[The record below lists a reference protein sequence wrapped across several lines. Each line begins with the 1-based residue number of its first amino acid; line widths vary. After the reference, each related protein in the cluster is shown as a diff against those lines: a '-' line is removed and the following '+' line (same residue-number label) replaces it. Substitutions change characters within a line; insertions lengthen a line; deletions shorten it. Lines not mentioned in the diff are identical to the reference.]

1 MMITYYEFHYY
12 NELAKLQFIHLTFI
26 NIKYK
31 EIKVMILSAENL
43 TYSYGVRTLFEDV
56 SFNVEEGDKYGIIGV
71 NGTGKST
78 LLRMI
83 ATRDAGE
90 KGKLT
95 IPGNVVMEYLP
106 QDPPFDAEATVLEQI
121 FRGDSPLMVL
131 LREYEMAVEKVAEQP
146 EDAKAQRQLL
156 ELQQR
161 MDEQFAWQLESEAKA
176 VLTQLGITRLQQRM
190 GELSGGQRKRVALAG
205 VLVRPS
211 DLLILDEPTNHMDN
225 ATVAWLEQQLMKRK
239 GALLMVTHDRYF
251 FDRVVNRTLEIDGG
265 KGYVYVGNYSLFLKK
280 REERRIAEASAAQKL
295 RNIYR
300 RELAWISRGAEA
312 RRTKKKDRVER
323 FAQLEAE
330 VKNVKTESNLE
341 MSSVS
346 SRLGKTIIELNHIS
360 MKYDGIDY
368 LKDFSYILL
377 RNDRVGIVGPNGAG
391 KSTLMDIIAG
401 RCVPTGGSLTVGQTV
416 KIGYFAQHS
425 EFSDSN
431 MRVLEYIKE
440 ANNYI
445 ETADGQRISAAQML
459 ERFLFPPELQWV
471 PVNKLSGGEQRRL
484 YLLRVLMTAPNVL
497 LLDEPTNDL
506 DIPTLSVLEDYL
518 DNFAGA
524 VIAVSHDRYFLDRF
538 AHKLFAI
545 EPNGHVQ
552 PYIGGYS
559 DYEEA
564 VAAKQAGEQSEK
576 SKPAGKAAMV
586 AASALAANV
595 APAEI
600 GAVQAG
606 QGSAAPTKT
615 KLTYAERLE
624 LQKLEQEMGRSEAEL
639 KMLALEMN
647 NCGSEYGKLAELTRR
662 QQEVQTKLEEMEE
675 RWLYLSEFEV

>member
-1 MMITYYEFHYY
+1 
-12 NELAKLQFIHLTFI
+12 
-26 NIKYK
+26 
-31 EIKVMILSAENL
+31 MILSAENL
-43 TYSYGVRTLFEDV
+43 AFSYGERTLFEGV
-56 SFNVEEGDKYGIIGV
+56 TFNVEEGDKYGIIGV

-83 ATRDAGE
+83 AKRDAGG
-90 KGKLT
+90 GKLT

-106 QDPPFDAEATVLEQI
+106 QDPPYEADATVLEQI
-121 FRGDSPLMVL
+121 FKGDSPLMVL
-131 LREYEMAVEKVAEQP
+131 LRQYELAVEQAANNP
-146 EDAKAQRQLL
+146 DDAKAQKELL
-156 ELQQR
+156 DLQQE
-161 MDEQFAWQLESEAKA
+161 MDDKYAWQLESEAKA
-176 VLTQLGITRLQQRM
+176 VLTQLGITRLQQKM

-225 ATVAWLEQQLMKRK
+225 ATVGWLEQQLMKRK

-265 KGYVYVGNYSLFLKK
+265 KGYVYVGNYSLFLQK

-323 FAQLEAE
+323 FAQIEAE
-330 VKNVKTESNLE
+330 VKNVKTQSSLE

-346 SRLGKTIIELNHIS
+346 SRLGKTVIELENIS
-360 MKYDGIDY
+360 MRYDNIDY
-368 LKDFSYILL
+368 IKDFSYILL

-401 RCVPTGGSLTVGQTV
+401 RCVPTGGKLTVGQTV

-425 EFSDSN
+425 EFPDSN

-518 DNFAGA
+518 DTFAGA

-538 AHKLFAI
+538 AQRIFAL
-545 EPNGHVQ
+545 EADGHVQ
-552 PYIGGYS
+552 PYNGGYT
-559 DYEEA
+559 DYVEA
-564 VAAKQAGEQSEK
+564 VQEKQQEESAKVKAAAK
-576 SKPAGKAAMV
+576 
-586 AASALAANV
+586 ASAP
-595 APAEI
+595 APA
-600 GAVQAG
+600 AVPKQE
-606 QGSAAPTKT
+606 KK
-615 KLTYAERLE
+615 KLTYGQRLE
-624 LQKLEQEMGRSEAEL
+624 LQKLEQEIGRSEAEL
-639 KMLALEMN
+639 KMLGYEIN
-647 NCGSEYGKLAELTRR
+647 QCGSNYGKLAELTRK
-662 QQEVQTKLEEMEE
+662 QEEVQARLDAIEE
-675 RWLYLSEFEV
+675 RWLELSEIEE

>member
-1 MMITYYEFHYY
+1 
-12 NELAKLQFIHLTFI
+12 
-26 NIKYK
+26 
-31 EIKVMILSAENL
+31 MILSAENL
-43 TYSYGVRTLFEDV
+43 SHSYGDRVLFENI
-56 SFNVEEGDKYGIIGV
+56 SFNIEEGDKYGVIGV

-78 LLRMI
+78 LLRML
-83 ATRDAGE
+83 ANREQG
-90 KGKLT
+90 GGRLT
-95 IPGNVVMEYLP
+95 IPGGVVMEYLP
-106 QDPPFDAEATVLEQI
+106 QDPPFEPEATVLEQI
-121 FRGDSPLMVL
+121 FKGDSPLMAL
-131 LREYEMAVEKVAEQP
+131 LRDYETAVEAAAGKP
-146 EDAKAQRQLL
+146 GDGRLQRRLL
-156 ELQQR
+156 DLQQQ
-161 MDEQFAWQLESEAKA
+161 MDAQYAWQLESEAKA
-176 VLTQLGITRLQQRM
+176 ALTQLGITRLQQKM

-225 ATVAWLEQQLMKRK
+225 ATVGWLEQQLLKRK

-265 KGYVYVGNYSLFLKK
+265 KGYVYVGNYSLFLQK
-280 REERRIAEASAAQKL
+280 REERRIAEAGAAQKL

-323 FAQLEAE
+323 FAQIEAE
-330 VKNVKTESNLE
+330 VKNVRTEAVLE

-346 SRLGKTIIELNHIS
+346 SRLGKTIIELDNIS
-360 MKYDGIDY
+360 MKYDGVDY
-368 LKDFSYILL
+368 IKDFSYILL
-377 RNDRVGIVGPNGAG
+377 RQDRVGIVGPNGAG

-401 RCVPTGGSLTVGQTV
+401 RCAPTGGTLTVGQTV

-425 EFSDSN
+425 EFPDSS

-518 DNFAGA
+518 DSFAGA

-538 AHKLFAI
+538 AQKIFVL
-545 EPNGHVQ
+545 EPGGHVQ

-559 DYEEA
+559 DYL
-564 VAAKQAGEQSEK
+564 AALQAMDAA
-576 SKPAGKAAMV
+576 AGKHKKET
-586 AASALAANV
+586 ALARDMESQTV
-595 APAEI
+595 KPEP
-600 GAVQAG
+600 QE
-606 QGSAAPTKT
+606 KK
-615 KLTYAERLE
+615 KLTYGERLE
-624 LQKLEQEMGRSEAEL
+624 LQKLEQEMARSEAEL
-639 KMLALEMN
+639 KMLAVEMSR
-647 NCGSEYGKLAELTRR
+647 CGSNYGKLAELTR
-662 QQEVQTKLEEMEE
+662 QQELAQQKLSEMEE
-675 RWLYLSEFEV
+675 RWLYLSELAEG

>member
-1 MMITYYEFHYY
+1 
-12 NELAKLQFIHLTFI
+12 
-26 NIKYK
+26 
-31 EIKVMILSAENL
+31 
-43 TYSYGVRTLFEDV
+43 
-56 SFNVEEGDKYGIIGV
+56 
-71 NGTGKST
+71 
-78 LLRMI
+78 
-83 ATRDAGE
+83 
-90 KGKLT
+90 
-95 IPGNVVMEYLP
+95 
-106 QDPPFDAEATVLEQI
+106 
-121 FRGDSPLMVL
+121 
-131 LREYEMAVEKVAEQP
+131 MA
-146 EDAKAQRQLL
+146 
-156 ELQQR
+156 
-161 MDEQFAWQLESEAKA
+161 
-176 VLTQLGITRLQQRM
+176 
-190 GELSGGQRKRVALAG
+190 
-205 VLVRPS
+205 
-211 DLLILDEPTNHMDN
+211 
-225 ATVAWLEQQLMKRK
+225 RK

-265 KGYVYVGNYSLFLKK
+265 KGYVYVGNYSLFLQK

-323 FAQLEAE
+323 FAQIEAE
-330 VKNVKTESNLE
+330 VKNVKTESSLE

-346 SRLGKTIIELNHIS
+346 SRLGKTIIELENIG
-360 MKYDGIDY
+360 MVWDGKDY
-368 LKDFSYILL
+368 IKDFSYILL

-401 RCVPTGGSLTVGQTV
+401 RLAPTAGNMTVGQTV

-425 EFSDSN
+425 EFPDSS

-518 DNFAGA
+518 DSFAGA

-538 AHKLFAI
+538 AQKIFALQADGQI
-545 EPNGHVQ
+545 K

-559 DYEEA
+559 DYVEA
-564 VAAKQAGEQSEK
+564 VAEEELPQQAKPKAKTEAPKAEE
-576 SKPAGKAAMV
+576 KPAKKKM
-586 AASALAANV
+586 
-595 APAEI
+595 
-600 GAVQAG
+600 
-606 QGSAAPTKT
+606 
-615 KLTYAERLE
+615 TYGERLE
-624 LQKLEQEMGRSEAEL
+624 LEKLDQEIGRSEAEL
-639 KMLALEMN
+639 KMLGVEIN
-647 NCGSEYGKLAELTRR
+647 QCGSDFVRLGELTK
-662 QQEVQTKLEEMEE
+662 QQEKIQQQLDEMVE
-675 RWLYLSEFEV
+675 RWAYLSELAEAEA

>member
-1 MMITYYEFHYY
+1 
-12 NELAKLQFIHLTFI
+12 
-26 NIKYK
+26 
-31 EIKVMILSAENL
+31 
-43 TYSYGVRTLFEDV
+43 
-56 SFNVEEGDKYGIIGV
+56 
-71 NGTGKST
+71 
-78 LLRMI
+78 
-83 ATRDAGE
+83 
-90 KGKLT
+90 
-95 IPGNVVMEYLP
+95 
-106 QDPPFDAEATVLEQI
+106 
-121 FRGDSPLMVL
+121 
-131 LREYEMAVEKVAEQP
+131 
-146 EDAKAQRQLL
+146 
-156 ELQQR
+156 
-161 MDEQFAWQLESEAKA
+161 
-176 VLTQLGITRLQQRM
+176 
-190 GELSGGQRKRVALAG
+190 
-205 VLVRPS
+205 
-211 DLLILDEPTNHMDN
+211 
-225 ATVAWLEQQLMKRK
+225 MKRK

-265 KGYVYVGNYSLFLKK
+265 KGYVYVGNYSLFLQK

-323 FAQLEAE
+323 FAQIEAE
-330 VKNVKTESNLE
+330 VKNVKTEANLE

-346 SRLGKTIIELNHIS
+346 SRLGKTIIELEHIS
-360 MKYDGIDY
+360 MKYEGIDY

-377 RNDRVGIVGPNGAG
+377 RNDRVGIIGPNGTG

-401 RCVPTGGSLTVGQTV
+401 RCAPTGGSMTVGQTV

-538 AHKLFAI
+538 AQKLFAI
-545 EPNGHVQ
+545 EANGHVQ

-559 DYEEA
+559 DYEETI
-564 VAAKQAGEQSEK
+564 AAKQAGEQARSV
-576 SKPAGKAAMV
+576 GKGSVASSNAR
-586 AASALAANV
+586 AASERAGQSAST
-595 APAEI
+595 
-600 GAVQAG
+600 QAG
-606 QGSAAPTKT
+606 AAKSEQGSAAPAKT

-624 LQKLEQEMGRSEAEL
+624 LQKLEQEMARSEAEL

-647 NCGSEYGKLAELTRR
+647 NCGSDYGKLAELTRR
-662 QQEVQTKLEEMEE
+662 QQEVQAQLEEMEE

>member
-1 MMITYYEFHYY
+1 
-12 NELAKLQFIHLTFI
+12 
-26 NIKYK
+26 
-31 EIKVMILSAENL
+31 MILSAENL
-43 TYSYGVRTLFEDV
+43 SYSYGDRLLFENIT
-56 SFNVEEGDKYGIIGV
+56 FNVEEGDKYGIIGV

-78 LLRMI
+78 LLRML
-83 ATRDAGE
+83 ANREAGD
-90 KGKLT
+90 GKLT
-95 IPGNVVMEYLP
+95 IPGGVVMEYLP

-121 FRGDSPLMVL
+121 FKGDSPLMVL
-131 LREYEMAVEKVAEQP
+131 LRDYELAVETAEREP
-146 EDAKAQRQLL
+146 ESTKAQKRLL
-156 ELQQR
+156 DLQQQ
-161 MDEQFAWQLESEAKA
+161 MDDQYAWQLESEAKA
-176 VLTQLGITRLQQRM
+176 VLTQLGLTNLQQKM

-225 ATVAWLEQQLMKRK
+225 ATVAWLEQQLMARK

-265 KGYVYVGNYSLFLKK
+265 KGYVYVGNYSLFLQK

-323 FAQLEAE
+323 FAQIEAE
-330 VKNVKTESNLE
+330 VKNVKSESSLE

-346 SRLGKTIIELNHIS
+346 SRLGKTIIELENIG
-360 MKYDGIDY
+360 MVWDGKDY
-368 LKDFSYILL
+368 IKDFSYILL

-401 RCVPTGGSLTVGQTV
+401 RLAPTAGKLTVGQTV

-425 EFSDSN
+425 EFPDSS

-518 DNFAGA
+518 DSFAGA

-538 AHKLFAI
+538 AQKIFALQADGRI
-545 EPNGHVQ
+545 K

-559 DYEEA
+559 DYVEA
-564 VAAKQAGEQSEK
+564 VAEEELPQQAKPKAKTEAPKAEE
-576 SKPAGKAAMV
+576 KPAK
-586 AASALAANV
+586 
-595 APAEI
+595 
-600 GAVQAG
+600 
-606 QGSAAPTKT
+606 K
-615 KLTYAERLE
+615 
-624 LQKLEQEMGRSEAEL
+624 
-639 KMLALEMN
+639 KM
-647 NCGSEYGKLAELTRR
+647 T
-662 QQEVQTKLEEMEE
+662 
-675 RWLYLSEFEV
+675 

>member
-1 MMITYYEFHYY
+1 
-12 NELAKLQFIHLTFI
+12 
-26 NIKYK
+26 
-31 EIKVMILSAENL
+31 MILSAENL
-43 TYSYGVRTLFEDV
+43 AFSYGERTLFEGV
-56 SFNVEEGDKYGIIGV
+56 TFNVEEGDKYGIIGV

-83 ATRDAGE
+83 AKRDAGG
-90 KGKLT
+90 GKLT

-106 QDPPFDAEATVLEQI
+106 QDPPYEADATVLEQI
-121 FRGDSPLMVL
+121 FKGDSPLMVL
-131 LREYEMAVEKVAEQP
+131 LRQYELAVEQAANNP
-146 EDAKAQRQLL
+146 DDAKAQKELL
-156 ELQQR
+156 DLQQE
-161 MDEQFAWQLESEAKA
+161 MDDKYAWQLESEAKA
-176 VLTQLGITRLQQRM
+176 VLTQLGITRLQQKM

-225 ATVAWLEQQLMKRK
+225 ATVGWLEQQLMKRK

-265 KGYVYVGNYSLFLKK
+265 KGYVYVGNYSLFLQK

-323 FAQLEAE
+323 FAQIEAE
-330 VKNVKTESNLE
+330 VKNVKTQSSLE

-346 SRLGKTIIELNHIS
+346 SRLGKTVIELENIS
-360 MKYDGIDY
+360 MRYDNIDY
-368 LKDFSYILL
+368 IKDFSYILL
-377 RNDRVGIVGPNGAG
+377 RNDRVGIVGPNVAG

-401 RCVPTGGSLTVGQTV
+401 RCVPTGGKLTVGQTV

-425 EFSDSN
+425 EFPDSN

-518 DNFAGA
+518 DTFAGA
-524 VIAVSHDRYFLDRF
+524 VIAVSHDRYFLVRF
-538 AHKLFAI
+538 AQRIFAL
-545 EPNGHVQ
+545 EADGHVQ
-552 PYIGGYS
+552 PYNGGYT
-559 DYEEA
+559 DYVEA
-564 VAAKQAGEQSEK
+564 VQEKQQEESAKVKAAAK
-576 SKPAGKAAMV
+576 
-586 AASALAANV
+586 ASAP
-595 APAEI
+595 APA
-600 GAVQAG
+600 AVPKQE
-606 QGSAAPTKT
+606 KK
-615 KLTYAERLE
+615 KLTYGQRLE
-624 LQKLEQEMGRSEAEL
+624 LQKLEQEIGRSEAEL
-639 KMLALEMN
+639 KMLGYEIN
-647 NCGSEYGKLAELTRR
+647 QCGSNYGKLAELTRK
-662 QQEVQTKLEEMEE
+662 QEEVQARLDAIEE
-675 RWLYLSEFEV
+675 RWLELSEIEE

>member
-1 MMITYYEFHYY
+1 
-12 NELAKLQFIHLTFI
+12 
-26 NIKYK
+26 
-31 EIKVMILSAENL
+31 MILSAENL

-538 AHKLFAI
+538 AQKLFAI
-545 EPNGHVQ
+545 EANGHVQ

-559 DYEEA
+559 DYEETI
-564 VAAKQAGEQSEK
+564 AAKQAGEQERSVGK
-576 SKPAGKAAMV
+576 GSVASSKRAEQS
-586 AASALAANV
+586 AST
-595 APAEI
+595 
-600 GAVQAG
+600 QAG
-606 QGSAAPTKT
+606 AAKSEQGSAAPAKT

-624 LQKLEQEMGRSEAEL
+624 LQKLEQEMARSEAEL

-647 NCGSEYGKLAELTRR
+647 NCGSDYGKLAELTRR
-662 QQEVQTKLEEMEE
+662 QQEVQAKLEEMEE

>member
-1 MMITYYEFHYY
+1 
-12 NELAKLQFIHLTFI
+12 
-26 NIKYK
+26 
-31 EIKVMILSAENL
+31 MILSAENL
-43 TYSYGVRTLFEDV
+43 SYSYGTRTLFENV

-83 ATRDAGE
+83 ANNEAGE
-90 KGKLT
+90 GGKLE

-106 QDPPFDAEATVLEQI
+106 QNPDYDAEATVLEQI
-121 FRGDSPLMVL
+121 FSGDSPLMLL
-131 LREYEMAVEKVAEQP
+131 LRQYELAVENAAEQP
-146 EDAKAQRQLL
+146 ENIQLQKQLL
-156 ELQQR
+156 ELQQQ

-176 VLTQLGITRLQQRM
+176 VLTQLGITRLQQKM

-225 ATVAWLEQQLMKRK
+225 ATVAWLERQLLKRK

-265 KGYVYVGNYSLFLKK
+265 KGYVYVGNYSLFLQK
-280 REERRIAEASAAQKL
+280 REERRVAEAGAAQKL

-300 RELAWISRGAEA
+300 RELSWISRGAEA

-323 FAQLEAE
+323 FAQIETE
-330 VKNVKTESNLE
+330 VKNVKTEKSLE
-341 MSSVS
+341 ISSVS
-346 SRLGKTIIELNHIS
+346 SRLGKTVIELEDIS
-360 MKYDGIDY
+360 MKYDGVDY
-368 LKDFSYILL
+368 LKNFSYILL

-401 RCVPTGGSLTVGQTV
+401 CCQPTGGTLTIGQTV
-416 KIGYFAQHS
+416 RIGYFAQHS
-425 EFSDSN
+425 EFPDSN

-518 DNFAGA
+518 DSFAGA

-538 AHKLFAI
+538 AQKIFAL
-545 EPNGHVQ
+545 EADGHVQ
-552 PYIGGYS
+552 PYIGGYT
-559 DYEEA
+559 DYEEELRLKNQEAA
-564 VAAKQAGEQSEK
+564 VNTKDKLNAKMAVDTVQPKVQEAAAK
-576 SKPAGKAAMV
+576 
-586 AASALAANV
+586 N
-595 APAEI
+595 
-600 GAVQAG
+600 
-606 QGSAAPTKT
+606 

-624 LQKLEQEMGRSEAEL
+624 LQKLEQEMARSEAEL

-647 NCGSEYGKLAELTRR
+647 SCGSNYGKLAELTK
-662 QQEVQTKLEEMEE
+662 QQEQVQAKLDAMEE
-675 RWLYLSEFEV
+675 RWLYLSEFAE

>member
-1 MMITYYEFHYY
+1 MT
-12 NELAKLQFIHLTFI
+12 
-26 NIKYK
+26 
-31 EIKVMILSAENL
+31 LSAENL
-43 TYSYGVRTLFEDV
+43 SYSYGTRTLFENV

-83 ATRDAGE
+83 ANNEAGE
-90 KGKLT
+90 GGKLE

-106 QDPPFDAEATVLEQI
+106 QNPDYDAEATVVEQI
-121 FRGDSPLMVL
+121 FSGDSPLMLL
-131 LREYEMAVEKVAEQP
+131 LRQYELAVENAAEQP
-146 EDAKAQRQLL
+146 ENIQLQKQLL
-156 ELQQR
+156 ELQQQ

-176 VLTQLGITRLQQRM
+176 VLTQLGITRLQQKM

-225 ATVAWLEQQLMKRK
+225 ATVAWLERQLLKRK

-265 KGYVYVGNYSLFLKK
+265 KGYVYVGNYSLFLQK
-280 REERRIAEASAAQKL
+280 REERRVAEAGAAQKL

-323 FAQLEAE
+323 FAQIETE
-330 VKNVKTESNLE
+330 VKNVKTEKSLE
-341 MSSVS
+341 ISSVS
-346 SRLGKTIIELNHIS
+346 SRLGKTVIELEDIS
-360 MKYDGIDY
+360 MKYDGVDY
-368 LKDFSYILL
+368 LKNFSYILL

-401 RCVPTGGSLTVGQTV
+401 CCQPTGGTLTIGQTV
-416 KIGYFAQHS
+416 RIGYFAQHS
-425 EFSDSN
+425 EFPDSN

-518 DNFAGA
+518 DSFAGA

-538 AHKLFAI
+538 AQKIFAL
-545 EPNGHVQ
+545 EADGHVQ
-552 PYIGGYS
+552 PYIGGYT
-559 DYEEA
+559 DYEEELRLKNQEAA
-564 VAAKQAGEQSEK
+564 VNTKDKLNAKMAVDTVQTKVQEAAAK
-576 SKPAGKAAMV
+576 
-586 AASALAANV
+586 N
-595 APAEI
+595 
-600 GAVQAG
+600 
-606 QGSAAPTKT
+606 

-624 LQKLEQEMGRSEAEL
+624 LQKLEQEMARSEAEL

-647 NCGSEYGKLAELTRR
+647 SCGSNYGKLAELTK
-662 QQEVQTKLEEMEE
+662 QQEQVQAKLDAMEE
-675 RWLYLSEFEV
+675 RWLYLSEFAE

>member
-1 MMITYYEFHYY
+1 
-12 NELAKLQFIHLTFI
+12 
-26 NIKYK
+26 
-31 EIKVMILSAENL
+31 MILSVENL
-43 TYSYGVRTLFEDV
+43 SHSYGDRLLFENIT
-56 SFNVEEGDKYGIIGV
+56 FNVEEGDKYGIIGV

-83 ATRDAGE
+83 ATREAGD
-90 KGKLT
+90 GKLT
-95 IPGNVVMEYLP
+95 IPGGVVMEYLP
-106 QDPPFDAEATVLEQI
+106 QDPPFDADATVLEQI
-121 FRGDSPLMVL
+121 FKGESPLMVL
-131 LREYEMAVEKVAEQP
+131 LRDYELAVEAAEREPENTKVQ
-146 EDAKAQRQLL
+146 KRLL
-156 ELQQR
+156 DLQQQ
-161 MDEQFAWQLESEAKA
+161 MDDQYAWQLESEAKA
-176 VLTQLGITRLQQRM
+176 VLTQLGITNLQQRM

-225 ATVAWLEQQLMKRK
+225 ATVAWLEQQLLARK

-265 KGYVYVGNYSLFLKK
+265 KGYVYVGNYSLFLEK

-330 VKNVKTESNLE
+330 VKNVKTESSLE

-346 SRLGKTIIELNHIS
+346 SRLGKTIIELEDIG
-360 MKYDGIDY
+360 MVWDGKDY
-368 LKDFSYILL
+368 IKDFSYILL

-401 RCVPTGGSLTVGQTV
+401 RLAPTSGKMTVGQTV

-425 EFSDSN
+425 EFPDTK

-471 PVNKLSGGEQRRL
+471 PVAKLSGGEQRRL

-518 DNFAGA
+518 DSFAGA

-538 AHKLFAI
+538 AQKIFALQPDGRI
-545 EPNGHVQ
+545 K

-559 DYEEA
+559 DYAEA
-564 VAAKQAGEQSEK
+564 MQNEVQEDV
-576 SKPAGKAAMV
+576 AGKPKAKPI
-586 AASALAANV
+586 
-595 APAEI
+595 APQAE
-600 GAVQAG
+600 Q
-606 QGSAAPTKT
+606 KT
-615 KLTYAERLE
+615 EPAKKKMTYGERLE
-624 LQKLEQEMGRSEAEL
+624 LEKLDQEIGRSEAEL
-639 KMLALEMN
+639 KMLAVELN
-647 NCGSEYGKLAELTRR
+647 QCGSDFVRLGELTK
-662 QQEVQTKLEEMEE
+662 QQEALQAKLDEMVE
-675 RWLYLSEFEV
+675 RWAYLSELAENE